1 MGFFKSKRSID
12 SLKLKVECF
21 PVSIKPEVEAYT
33 LFYFATSA
41 MITKYIMFNLGGPKL
56 SL

>member
-1 MGFFKSKRSID
+1 MGFFKCKRSID
-12 SLKLKVECF
+12 SVKLKVECF

>member
-1 MGFFKSKRSID
+1 MQAEYRQPP
-12 SLKLKVECF
+12 KLKVECF

-33 LFYFATSA
+33 LFYFAISA